1 MTTSGSLRTGPLSR
15 RTFEAR
21 RLVRFLTATPTVRR
35 GFTLFEM
42 MLVMGVM
49 ILASAIA
56 IPMVLNSLR
65 GQRLKSG
72 AETVRIEWSRANVK
86 AMKTGRIQVFRYEM
100 GGSKF
105 SIQPWIAAD
114 DSTEASVSTTPGFGA
129 QPVVESPIDDFE
141 TKTLPEGV
149 TFAAGDAKFESR
161 ASEVEDFFS
170 QSGQSDGVNW
180 SRPVLFYP
188 DGSASDSYVIVNDD
202 KQSAYRVQLRGLT
215 GTSYI
220 GEIDTLDNLLSQTQ
234 PGQVTP

>member
-1 MTTSGSLRTGPLSR
+1 MTPGSLRTGSASR
-15 RTFEAR
+15 RSSQAR
-21 RLVRFLTATPTVRR
+21 RLVRFLAAPRATVR
-35 GFTLFEM
+35 GFTLIEIM
-42 MLVMGVM
+42 IVLAVM

-56 IPMVLNSLR
+56 IPVVLGSLR

-105 SIQPWIAAD
+105 SVQPWIAAD
-114 DSTEASVSTTPGFGA
+114 DSTEASVTPGFGA
-129 QPVVESPIDDFE
+129 QPVAENPLDDFE

-149 TFAAGDAKFESR
+149 TFAAGDAKFDSR
-161 ASEVEDFFS
+161 AYEVEDFFS
-170 QSGQSDGVNW
+170 QSSQSDGVTW

-188 DGSASDSYVIVNDD
+188 DGSASDSYVIVTDE

-215 GTSYI
+215 GTSFI
-220 GEIDTLDNLLSQTQ
+220 SEIETLDNLLTQTQ